1 MKKLIAVLCMIT
13 CLFSFAGCSSDSGSS
28 EKLAPS
34 TVGELL
40 EGETPDMVTALTA
53 MGDADLDN
61 ILASYGEDGDSPNP
75 GMVAFVEAWNANKDD
90 LGALV
95 SIGETK
101 TVVMENDVYEVQM
114 DAAFELR
121 EAEIAVDFKLE
132 NSQYV
137 VSGGRFD
144 PVFTMGE
151 KLEQAAL
158 NTLMGMGTVFVVLI
172 LISLIISCFKF
183 VNKWEEGRRKAAE
196 PAPTPVPMEAEPVEE
211 EEDLSDDL
219 ELVAVITAAIAASED
234 TPADGLV
241 VRSIRRAKTNK
252 WKRA

>member
-183 VNKWEEGRRKAAE
+183 VNKWEEGRRKAPE
-196 PAPTPVPMEAEPVEE
+196 PAPTPVPVEAEPVEE

>member
-183 VNKWEEGRRKAAE
+183 VNKWEEGRRKAPE
-196 PAPTPVPMEAEPVEE
+196 PAPTPVPVEAEPVEE
-211 EEDLSDDL
+211 EEDLSDDS